1 MPSTCDIVQSL
12 STARGAETI
21 RRERPSLAALQQR
34 ARLLAAGNPTLDLSS
49 IDRFSVSGQSYEVP
63 RLVFTGPTAGHDP
76 IRIALF
82 AGIHGDEPA
91 GCTALLDL
99 AADFSRQPHRAAG
112 YELWIYPLINPT
124 GYERASRANAS
135 GKDLNRE
142 FWRGSLEVEVQ
153 GLERELRAQSFAGI
167 ITLHA
172 DDTCEGMYGYAH
184 GRTLNEALLEPAL
197 RAAAKYLPIDTR
209 AVIDGFPARAGLIC
223 DCFAGV
229 LSAPPEQKPQ
239 PFDIIIETPA
249 FAPFDLQ
256 VNASVAALESILA
269 AYPGFISYAQDL

>member
-1 MPSTCDIVQSL
+1 MPSTCDLTQSL
-12 STARGAETI
+12 SGVTGADGI
-21 RRERPSLAALQQR
+21 NRERPSIAALQR
-34 ARLLAAGNPTLDLSS
+34 RVRELATGNPA
-49 IDRFSVSGQSYEVP
+49 VSLAIIGRLAVGGQGYEIP
-63 RLVFTGPTAGHDP
+63 RLVLVGPAAGHDP

-112 YELWIYPLINPT
+112 YELWIYPLVNPT
-124 GYERASRANAS
+124 GYERATRANAA

-142 FWRGSLEVEVQ
+142 FWRGSAEAEIQV
-153 GLERELRAQSFAGI
+153 LERELRAQSFAGI

-184 GRTLNEALLEPAL
+184 GRTLNEALLDPAL
-197 RAAAKYLPIDTR
+197 RAAAKHLPIDTR
-209 AVIDGFPARAGLIC
+209 AIIDGFPARAGLIC

-256 VNASVAALESILA
+256 VNASVAALESMLA

>member
-12 STARGAETI
+12 SAATMAEEM
-21 RRERPSLAALQQR
+21 RRDRPSLAALQQR
-34 ARLLAAGNPTLDLSS
+34 ARLLAAQNPTLHH
-49 IDRFSVSGQSYEVP
+49 SVIGRIPVGGQSYDVP
-63 RLVFTGPTAGHDP
+63 RLVFTGPAAGHDP

-99 AADFSRQPHRAAG
+99 AADLSREPHRAAG
-112 YELWIYPLINPT
+112 YELWFYPLVNPT
-124 GYERASRANAS
+124 GYEQSTRANTS

-142 FWRGSLEVEVQ
+142 FWCGSIETEVQ
-153 GLERELRAQSFAGI
+153 VFEGELRAQSFAGI

-172 DDTCEGMYGYAH
+172 DDTGEGMYGYAH

-197 RAAAKYLPIDTR
+197 GAAAKHLPIDTR

>member
-1 MPSTCDIVQSL
+1 MPSTCEMVHSL
-12 STARGAETI
+12 SASPAEG
-21 RRERPSLAALQQR
+21 RVGRERPTYAALWQR
-34 ARLLAAGNPTLDLSS
+34 ARELTTGNPRLSLAS
-49 IDRFSVSGQSYEVP
+49 IGRCSGGGQSYEIP
-63 RLVFTGPTAGHDP
+63 RLVFTGPAAGHDP
-76 IRIALF
+76 IRLALF

-91 GCTALLDL
+91 GCTALFDL
-99 AADFSRQPHRAAG
+99 AAELSRQLHRAAG
-112 YELWIYPLINPT
+112 YELWLYPIVNPS
-124 GYERASRANAS
+124 GYELSTRTNAS

-142 FWRGSLEVEVQ
+142 FWQGSAEVEVQ
-153 GLERELRAQSFAGI
+153 ALECELRARPFAGI

-197 RAAAKYLPIDTR
+197 RAAARYLPIDTR

-239 PFDIIIETPA
+239 PFDVIIETPA
-249 FAPFDLQ
+249 FAPFGLQ
-256 VNASVAALESILA
+256 VNACVAALESILA